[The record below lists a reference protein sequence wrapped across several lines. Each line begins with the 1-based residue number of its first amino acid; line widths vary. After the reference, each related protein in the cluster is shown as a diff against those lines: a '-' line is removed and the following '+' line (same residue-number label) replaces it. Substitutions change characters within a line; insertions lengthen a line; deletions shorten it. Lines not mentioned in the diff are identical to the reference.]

1 MFAKISRQSSRQA
14 AKLIC
19 GVCLILGL
27 AMVSCKAH
35 DPAAA
40 RKQLD
45 RGLAKAGQHDWA
57 AALEHFDRA
66 VKLDSTL
73 ALAWANH
80 GTALLN
86 LGRPEE
92 ALKSYERARR
102 HDPDDPY
109 TYCSMCS
116 ANLARHRPEEAI
128 KAAEGAL
135 AVDSSYAPA
144 MANKAKALRMLG
156 RNAEADSLLQKARE
170 LFPAFRQRYQ

>member
-27 AMVSCKAH
+27 AMVSCKA
-35 DPAAA
+35 
-40 RKQLD
+40 
-45 RGLAKAGQHDWA
+45 
-57 AALEHFDRA
+57 
-66 VKLDSTL
+66 
-73 ALAWANH
+73 
-80 GTALLN
+80 
-86 LGRPEE
+86 
-92 ALKSYERARR
+92 

-156 RNAEADSLLQKARE
+156 RNADADSLLQKARE